1 MKPSHEQDIKM
12 DATIDDVL
20 RQVSAARSPVRSPL
34 KSPVKRDHSPQ
45 MSSSFKNL
53 LSPKEK
59 MFSPPPRSSGSSS
72 FGRIFDDDE
81 AAKIL
86 VSMSDSKP
94 TTPTTPSPVISRGR
108 GRPRKPKP
116 ESTGLF
122 RDDNMK
128 NNENPFHSPLSSSFP
143 KPFHDAG
150 PTLSPPPSIPS
161 IPSGL
166 SMSMAAAQNKLLNP
180 TVGIPTPPLFGHQSF
195 PSSIPGQ
202 PQMGLG
208 LPVINKP
215 KTLAEKKALPPEIQ
229 NIDLDKVVHTK
240 QQQKKNQ
247 KEKELKEKGK
257 FKSKKLISDSDS
269 SDSETDKSKM
279 PKINIKLGKG
289 LDKHKE
295 KGQIKDHKKEIK
307 HKEDEPKKK
316 RGPKKKVKD
325 EPKTTTVTVTTET
338 ITINEGDE
346 KVWICPSCKRPD
358 DGSPMIGCDTCDD
371 WYHYTCAGIKD
382 EPGEDESW
390 FCKKCISKQ
399 QQIESKFTKKKE
411 TKKRV
416 KDK

>member
-1 MKPSHEQDIKM
+1 M

-45 MSSSFKNL
+45 MSPSFKNL

-94 TTPTTPSPVISRGR
+94 STPTTPSPVISRGR

-122 RDDNMK
+122 HDDNMK

-150 PTLSPPPSIPS
+150 PTLSPPPSIPG

-180 TVGIPTPPLFGHQSF
+180 AVGIPTPPLFGHQSF

-240 QQQKKNQ
+240 QQQQKNK
-247 KEKELKEKGK
+247 KEKEPKEKGK